1 MYNLLAR
8 RGPLHWLQAEKIQFL
23 VMTVIFSAEL
33 LSTETRS
40 SKDECS
46 TGSNNHPR
54 LEVVLD
60 HRSPFFNLSNSLEVV
75 WMFPESYSSSS
86 CLPIFL
92 TFFCLFVF
100 LSKLIFK
107 SSYLLILVH
116 WSRVDSFLLEH
127 FIYEDMHTLSTYVNI
142 H

>member
-1 MYNLLAR
+1 MVDALVLPAWLGQFNCDSQA
-8 RGPLHWLQAEKIQFL
+8 LHGYHRAKFRFL
-23 VMTVIFSAEL
+23 I
-33 LSTETRS
+33 TRS

-60 HRSPFFNLSNSLEVV
+60 HRSPFFNLSSSLEVV

-116 WSRVDSFLLEH
+116 
-127 FIYEDMHTLSTYVNI
+127 
-142 H
+142 